1 MNRDSSTG
9 SLSYDLDRGFC
20 LEAFNFAGVG
30 VGVSFFF
37 FPPTSF
43 LFSTEIPHQCLDL

>member
-1 MNRDSSTG
+1 MTLIGGFVWR
-9 SLSYDLDRGFC
+9 LLILRG
-20 LEAFNFAGVG
+20 EGWGVG
-30 VGVSFFF
+30 CFF